1 MKPWKILCAAL
12 LGALS
17 TQAGALGGL
26 AEVTVFDRT
35 EGRVLPVHWQEG
47 RAHVAGRPGNEYS
60 VRIRNRSREEVL
72 AVVSV
77 DGVNVIT
84 GETATP
90 AQSGYVLSPH
100 RLLELGGWR
109 KNLATTAAFYFTPLP
124 DSYAAR
130 TGRPDHV
137 GVIGVALFRKKQEP
151 QPIGQI
157 TPPAPL
163 ARSEARDAAGA
174 AAESASG
181 AGQGEARLAEPAA
194 KLGTGHG
201 RSETSPARTVG
212 FARASSEPGEVV
224 MIYYDS
230 DRNLV
235 ARGVIREPVVPCAFP
250 CSPRVPLPHP
260 FPGFVPDPPA

>member
-1 MKPWKILCAAL
+1 MKPLKVLCAAL
-12 LGALS
+12 MAALS
-17 TQAGALGGL
+17 TQAGAVGGL
-26 AEVTVFDRT
+26 ADVAVFDRT
-35 EGRVLPVHWQEG
+35 EGRVLPIHWHEG

-60 VRIRNRSREEVL
+60 VRIRNRAREEVL

-90 AQSGYVLSPH
+90 AQSGYVLSPY

-109 KNLATTAAFYFTPLP
+109 KNLATTAAFYFTSLA

-157 TPPAPL
+157 APSAPF
-163 ARSEARDAAGA
+163 ARSEARDAA
-174 AAESASG
+174 AESAAG
-181 AGQGEARLAEPAA
+181 AGQGAARSAEPAT

-201 RSETSPARTVG
+201 RSETSHARYVG
-212 FARASSEPGEVV
+212 FERASSEPAEVV

-230 DRNLV
+230 YRNLV
-235 ARGVIREPVVPCAFP
+235 AHGVIREPVAPCAFP
-250 CSPRVPLPHP
+250 CSPRPPLPHP
-260 FPGFVPDPPA
+260 FPGFVADPPA